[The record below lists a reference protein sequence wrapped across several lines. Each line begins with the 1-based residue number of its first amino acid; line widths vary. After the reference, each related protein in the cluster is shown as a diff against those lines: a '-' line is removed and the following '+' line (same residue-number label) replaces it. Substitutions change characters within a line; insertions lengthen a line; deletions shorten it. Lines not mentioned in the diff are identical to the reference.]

1 MTPNRDS
8 DRLDETRSFQVL
20 APGTMISHYKIIEKL
35 GEGGMGVVYKA
46 EDTKLKRH
54 IALKFLLPELTR
66 DSDARERFMFEARA
80 ASGLDHPNICTIH
93 EVDETEN
100 GHIFISMACCEGET
114 LKQKIAR
121 GLVKFEDAIEITVQA
136 SKGLARAHDRRIAHR
151 DVKPANIM
159 ITKDGHVLIMDFGL
173 AKLSGQIG
181 VTKAGTTVGTV
192 AYMSPEQ
199 ARGED
204 VDHRTDI
211 WSLGVV
217 LYEMLTGRLP
227 FRGDHEQAVIY
238 AIMNEAPAPIGAL
251 RTDLPAELERAVNK
265 ALEKDR
271 EQRYQSVDMFAE
283 EIKGSLEA
291 GSRPPDEAK
300 SIVVLPFEDISPGK
314 DNEYFSDGLT
324 EEIITDLSRIH
335 ALRVISRTSAMQLKG
350 TDKDVR
356 AIGREL
362 NVQYVL
368 EGSVRKAGDNL
379 RITAQLIDAVNDT
392 HLWAQKYRGTL
403 EDIFDIQESVSRSI
417 AAAIRIKLSPEE
429 SKMIGE
435 HLIDNAQAYECH
447 LKARHEIY
455 KFTADALG
463 RALEYLQE
471 ALSIAGPNIRIYS
484 ALGHVYYQF
493 WNAGVRVDEEC
504 LIKAREYADKV
515 FELEPDSPHGHL
527 ILALLQVTGGTL
539 KESVRHF
546 KKILAT
552 EPNDPDVLAWA
563 AVLYALLG
571 QRTIVET
578 LVKRL
583 SETDPLHPFVYCMP
597 GILNLFVGEFE
608 SAVETF
614 KQACQTHGESLLL
627 QMWYAFAL
635 AYVGHFDEAASVIDR
650 LARDNEASM
659 LVKTC
664 VLLKYAVQGRKQD
677 VLKSIG
683 LDLKRW
689 AEKDFN
695 FSLWVAE
702 CCAMVGENERALQWL
717 ENSVDHGFVN
727 YPFLNEYD
735 PLLEN
740 IRGEDRFKKLM
751 ERVKREWEHF
761 EV

>member
-211 WSLGVV
+211 WSMGVV
-217 LYEMLTGRLP
+217 LYEMLTGKLP

-238 AIMNEAPAPIGAL
+238 AIVNKAPVPVGAL
-251 RTDLPAELERAVNK
+251 RSDMPAELERAVSL

-271 EQRYQSVDMFAE
+271 EWRYQSVDMLAE
-283 EIKGSLEA
+283 DIRQSLETK
-291 GSRPPDEAK
+291 SSTPDEEK
-300 SIVVLPFEDISPGK
+300 SIVVLPFEDISPGR

-324 EEIITDLSRIH
+324 EEIITDLSNIQ

-379 RITAQLIDAVNDT
+379 RITAQLIDAAHDT
-392 HLWAQKYRGTL
+392 HLWAHKY
-403 EDIFDIQESVSRSI
+403 
-417 AAAIRIKLSPEE
+417 KW
-429 SKMIGE
+429 
-435 HLIDNAQAYECH
+435 
-447 LKARHEIY
+447 
-455 KFTADALG
+455 DA
-463 RALEYLQE
+463 
-471 ALSIAGPNIRIYS
+471 
-484 ALGHVYYQF
+484 
-493 WNAGVRVDEEC
+493 
-504 LIKAREYADKV
+504 
-515 FELEPDSPHGHL
+515 
-527 ILALLQVTGGTL
+527 
-539 KESVRHF
+539 
-546 KKILAT
+546 
-552 EPNDPDVLAWA
+552 
-563 AVLYALLG
+563 
-571 QRTIVET
+571 
-578 LVKRL
+578 
-583 SETDPLHPFVYCMP
+583 
-597 GILNLFVGEFE
+597 
-608 SAVETF
+608 
-614 KQACQTHGESLLL
+614 
-627 QMWYAFAL
+627 
-635 AYVGHFDEAASVIDR
+635 
-650 LARDNEASM
+650 
-659 LVKTC
+659 
-664 VLLKYAVQGRKQD
+664 
-677 VLKSIG
+677 
-683 LDLKRW
+683 
-689 AEKDFN
+689 
-695 FSLWVAE
+695 
-702 CCAMVGENERALQWL
+702 
-717 ENSVDHGFVN
+717 
-727 YPFLNEYD
+727 
-735 PLLEN
+735 
-740 IRGEDRFKKLM
+740 
-751 ERVKREWEHF
+751 
-761 EV
+761 